1 MTKIQI
7 FGFGLGCLEQRFKG
21 NQFFCGD
28 GVYGG
33 GWSEIRNLG
42 VRSVKGEN
50 DFFDISLKIKHHHLM
65 VLA

>member
-7 FGFGLGCLEQRFKG
+7 FGFGLGCLEQPFRG
-21 NQFFCGD
+21 NQFLCGD

-42 VRSVKGEN
+42 VRSVKGEKN
-50 DFFDISLKIKHHHLM
+50 
-65 VLA
+65 